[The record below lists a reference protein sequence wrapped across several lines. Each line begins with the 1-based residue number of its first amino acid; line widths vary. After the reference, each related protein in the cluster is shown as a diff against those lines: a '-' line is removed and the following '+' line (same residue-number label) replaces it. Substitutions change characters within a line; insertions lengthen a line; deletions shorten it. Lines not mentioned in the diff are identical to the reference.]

1 MVQLFVDRGA
11 NLSLEYKGCTLLCNA
26 LRHGRRQTVLTLLR
40 AGAPCRALTSTQ
52 IKHKYVAL
60 NDWMIQIMNAGGW
73 AARVERH
80 RRPLMS
86 ILSRLALPRDA
97 LSVVLSF
104 WSPPGGHSPGGH

>member
-11 NLSLEYKGCTLLCNA
+11 NLSLEYKGYTPLFAA

-52 IKHKYVAL
+52 IKPEHVAL

-73 AARVERH
+73 TARVERH

-97 LSVVLSF
+97 LGVVLSF
-104 WSPPGGHSPGGH
+104 WSPPGGR

>member
-11 NLSLEYKGCTLLCNA
+11 NLSLEYKGYTPLFAA

-52 IKHKYVAL
+52 IIPEHVAL
-60 NDWMIQIMNAGGW
+60 NDWMIEMMNAGGW

-86 ILSRLALPRDA
+86 VLSRLALPRDA
-97 LSVVLSF
+97 LGVVLSF
-104 WSPPGGHSPGGH
+104 WSPPGGR